1 MKKPARLL
9 SLLCLLCGSA
19 IGTSGAAQMDHAQH
33 AAQLAAQGSAQN
45 APSQAAFATI
55 SEIVRKLKADP
66 ATDWSK
72 VNIEALRQHL
82 IDMDDV
88 VMRSSVK
95 QSNVE
100 GGVSLEVT
108 GAGRVGAAIKRMG
121 ASHAHALSEEGQ
133 YVATATEIADGVR
146 LVITAKNPRD
156 ARAVSVIR
164 GLGFAGLMT
173 EGDHHAAHHMEM
185 ARGGAMG
192 HAHKP

>member
-1 MKKPARLL
+1 MTMK
-9 SLLCLLCGSA
+9 SLLIA
-19 IGTSGAAQMDHAQH
+19 IAAAAVAGAASAQMDHAQH
-33 AAQLAAQGSAQN
+33 AAQLAAQAAPT

-95 QSNVE
+95 QANVE
-100 GGVSLEVT
+100 GGVSLEIS
-108 GAGRVGAAIKRMG
+108 GAGKVAAAIKRMG
-121 ASHAHALSEEGQ
+121 ASHAHALSEEGE
-133 YVATATEIADGVR
+133 YVASATETADGIR
-146 LVITAKNPRD
+146 LVVTAKNPRD
-156 ARAVSVIR
+156 ARKVAVIR

-192 HAHKP
+192 HSHKP